1 MSTNSAVEQRRL
13 KYAATIN
20 DEALAEDTEP
30 DYEIQ
35 YVDIGNVDSSGS
47 VHEITTYRFA
57 DAPSRAR
64 RQVRDGDVIISTVR
78 TYLQAIAPIQ
88 QPPDNLIV
96 STGFA
101 VVRPRASVFDAGF
114 CKYALREPAFLA
126 EVEMRSV
133 GVSYPAINA
142 SDLGDIQIHLPA
154 LQHQRTIADYL
165 DRETARLDGL
175 IAAKERVLGLLA
187 EKRRS
192 LITRAVTR
200 GVEDA
205 ALWSAP
211 AERSDDGALTEGNTA
226 DLTAAPRPAKA
237 ASQPPH
243 SKKFRDSGIP
253 WLGEIPAHWE
263 TRRIAWLFR
272 DRDERGEPDLPLLE
286 VSINAGV
293 VLREFSDD
301 RIESTAADFNIYK
314 VARKG
319 DIVFNKMR
327 MWQGAVGVA
336 PEDGL
341 VSPDY
346 TVAAPLA
353 ALSSDYAGQLFR
365 TEMFSAECARWSHG
379 IVWDRLRLY
388 WEGFRDIEVPL
399 PPLDEQ
405 RMILASIQ
413 RETAKLDALRGA
425 TERTIALLKERRA
438 ALIAAAVTGKLD
450 VSRTA

>member
-1 MSTNSAVEQRRL
+1 VNIPSAVEQRRL

-20 DEALAEDTEP
+20 DGALAEDTES
-30 DYEIQ
+30 DYELQ

-47 VHEITTYRFA
+47 VHEIATYRFA

-64 RQVRDGDVIISTVR
+64 RQVRNGDVIISTVR

-88 QPPDNLIV
+88 HPPDNLIV

-154 LQHQRTIADYL
+154 LQHQRAVANYL
-165 DRETARLDGL
+165 DCETARLDGL
-175 IAAKERVLGLLA
+175 MAAKERVLGLLA
-187 EKRRS
+187 EKRRA

-200 GVEDA
+200 GLDPR
-205 ALWSAP
+205 AP
-211 AERSDDGALTEGNTA
+211 L
-226 DLTAAPRPAKA
+226 
-237 ASQPPH
+237 
-243 SKKFRDSGIP
+243 RDSGIP
-253 WLGEIPAHWE
+253 WLGEIPAHWD
-263 TRRIAWLFR
+263 TRRVAWLFR
-272 DRDERGEPDLPLLE
+272 ERDERGQPDLPLLE
-286 VSINAGV
+286 VSINLGV

-301 RIESTAADFNIYK
+301 RIESTAADFNTYK

-346 TVAAPLA
+346 TVAAPSG

-365 TEMFSAECARWSHG
+365 TEKFSAECARWSHG

-388 WEGFRDIEVPL
+388 WEGFRDIKVPL
-399 PPLDEQ
+399 PPLDDQ
-405 RMILASIQ
+405 RTILAHIQ
-413 RETAKLDALRGA
+413 RETAKLDALRAA
-425 TERTIALLKERRA
+425 TERTISLLKERRA
-438 ALIAAAVTGKLD
+438 ALITAAVTGKLD
-450 VSRTA
+450 VQGAERHLDIVTD